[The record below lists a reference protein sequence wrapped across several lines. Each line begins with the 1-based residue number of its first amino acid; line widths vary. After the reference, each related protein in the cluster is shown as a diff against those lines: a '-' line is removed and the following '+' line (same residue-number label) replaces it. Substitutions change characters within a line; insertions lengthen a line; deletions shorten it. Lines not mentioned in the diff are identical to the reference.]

1 MVAKGTGRW
10 VYFSFSG
17 GSSPPPA
24 AGSFFFAYSPSTIGR
39 KALRFVLLYSRLAK
53 QVLTSALQCS
63 NYCCAAV
70 TIVEWCGSVC
80 TSRHAEQPWY
90 SSWHPQRWA
99 TLPRNERKC
108 AKAFDPRATT
118 QQHSHPGPSAD
129 PEVPSPLGGACLVP
143 LRLGPRRQ

>member
-24 AGSFFFAYSPSTIGR
+24 AGSFFFCLQSLYYRSRSI
-39 KALRFVLLYSRLAK
+39 KICFALFQAGK
-53 QVLTSALQCS
+53 KVLTSALLCS

-70 TIVEWCGSVC
+70 IIVEQCGSVC
-80 TSRHAEQPWY
+80 TSRPAEQPWY

-118 QQHSHPGPSAD
+118 SEYGHPGPSAE
-129 PEVPSPLGGACLVP
+129 PEVPCPAGGARLVP
-143 LRLGPRRQ
+143 LRLSPRRQ